1 LSLGYSG
8 VAVYTRN
15 SKCLPIKAEEG
26 ITGILEPP
34 SHPGQKYKSLSASE
48 CIGGY
53 PDLSEEEALLLD
65 SEGRALVLD
74 FGAFVLI
81 GTYCPASTDPT
92 RDSFRIAFVEALCNR
107 IRKLVMECKRR
118 VVIVG
123 DLNIARDETDVAG
136 AKDMMRDLGISD
148 WKDTPTRRALDRL
161 LEPHPDGIMID
172 LCREHFPD
180 RLGMYTCL
188 FPPPTVQP
196 LGY

>member
-1 LSLGYSG
+1 M
-8 VAVYTRN
+8 AVYTRN

-26 ITGILEPP
+26 ITGVLEPP

-123 DLNIARDETDVAG
+123 DLNIAREETDVAG
-136 AKDMMRDLGISD
+136 VKDMMRDLGISD

-161 LEPHPDGIMID
+161 LEPHPDGIVID